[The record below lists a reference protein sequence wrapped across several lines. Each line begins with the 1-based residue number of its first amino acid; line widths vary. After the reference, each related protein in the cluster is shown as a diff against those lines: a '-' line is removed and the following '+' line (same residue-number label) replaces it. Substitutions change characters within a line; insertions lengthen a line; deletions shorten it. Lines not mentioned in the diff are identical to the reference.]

1 MATKRIDRKRLN
13 DILQS
18 AAATARLDGTDVVD
32 VLGSTRYFNLLVKVY
47 GVGDDGDLDISFA
60 EEKKMIAA
68 AKKEYNKLSYL
79 KKKPVPDYIQR
90 AFDRNR
96 P

>member
-1 MATKRIDRKRLN
+1 M
-13 DILQS
+13 S
-18 AAATARLDGTDVVD
+18 
-32 VLGSTRYFNLLVKVY
+32 Y
-47 GVGDDGDLDISFA
+47 A

-68 AKKEYNKLSYL
+68 AKKEYNKLNYL